1 MRLTGDEMRTEIVCI
16 PRPIARSAAPDGGPL
31 RYRVVHTAKLWE
43 PGERPRLERQ
53 VLEGDPG
60 LSI

>member
-1 MRLTGDEMRTEIVCI
+1 VH
-16 PRPIARSAAPDGGPL
+16 PAPDRAQRGARRRAAALPI
-31 RYRVVHTAKLWE
+31 VHTAKLWE
-43 PGERPRLERQ
+43 PGERPRLERH